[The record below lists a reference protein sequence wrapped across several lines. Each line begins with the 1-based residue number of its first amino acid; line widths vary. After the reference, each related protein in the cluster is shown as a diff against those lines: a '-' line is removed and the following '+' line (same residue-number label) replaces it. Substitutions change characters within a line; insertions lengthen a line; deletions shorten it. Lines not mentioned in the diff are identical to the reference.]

1 MEQSHRA
8 DQMFLCDELTLNE
21 LSVVAISLNDAFYQE
36 VIQLR
41 RKRMKKPSHTKK
53 DWSGFFLFFFY
64 VDQTESPHLVHMHH
78 KHMQSTTHTH
88 TQTQSLSRSHLYCMY
103 LLSTFLLAVDSGLF
117 DFDLWPL
124 LIYGEFSW

>member
-53 DWSGFFLFFFY
+53 KIGLGFF
-64 VDQTESPHLVHMHH
+64 
-78 KHMQSTTHTH
+78 
-88 TQTQSLSRSHLYCMY
+88 
-103 LLSTFLLAVDSGLF
+103 
-117 DFDLWPL
+117 
-124 LIYGEFSW
+124 